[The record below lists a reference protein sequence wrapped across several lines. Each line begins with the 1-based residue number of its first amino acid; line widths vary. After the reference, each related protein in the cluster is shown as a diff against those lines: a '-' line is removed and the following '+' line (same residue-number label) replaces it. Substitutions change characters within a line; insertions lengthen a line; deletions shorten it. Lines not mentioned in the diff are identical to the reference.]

1 MTEFDISTGNKTVSK
16 AALAAAQARSLHEWR
31 PVGGNLVT
39 KPFLVLA
46 ALALVG
52 VILMLYRYASG
63 LGAVTNL
70 SDGYPWGIWITYDV
84 LVGTALGCGGYA
96 VAILVYAFNRWEYH
110 PVVRSAV
117 LTSVFGYS
125 LAGLAI
131 FLDIGRYWNGYK
143 LFLPWTVNFNSVL
156 VEVALCIGAY
166 VVVLWIELLP
176 TLMERYPGN
185 ARAVATRQRLERWL
199 PVIAAVGIL
208 LPTMHQSSLG
218 TLMII
223 AGHKLSPLWQTHL
236 LPFFFLLSAITMG
249 FAVTAFESIL
259 SSLAFK
265 RPFETPMLGRLS
277 VCMAWLTLVYL
288 VIRFADLLLRQA
300 PVFTSGFL
308 SVMFIV
314 ENLLYLVPVLLLVS
328 PGLRQ
333 DLRFLFLAAVSMLL
347 AGSLYRFDA
356 FLIGYNPWPGWH
368 YFPAPAEIMITLGI
382 VAIELMAYLYFV
394 KRFPVLP
401 AEHA

>member
-1 MTEFDISTGNKTVSK
+1 MTDKSSGTNQASRSS
-16 AALAAAQARSLHEWR
+16 LAAAQARSRHEFK
-31 PVGGNLVT
+31 PVGGNLIT

-46 ALALVG
+46 ALALIG
-52 VILMLYRYASG
+52 IILMLYRYAAG

-96 VAILVYAFNRWEYH
+96 MALLVYAFNHWEYH

-117 LTSVFGYS
+117 LTSVFGYT

-166 VVVLWIELLP
+166 VMVLWIELLP
-176 TLMERYPGN
+176 AILEKSPN
-185 ARAVATRQRLERWL
+185 NKKASLWQHRLERWL

-223 AGHKLSPLWQTHL
+223 AGHKLSPLWQTGL
-236 LPFFFLLSAITMG
+236 LPFFFLLSAVTMG
-249 FAVTAFESIL
+249 FAVTVFESVL

-265 RPFETPMLGRLS
+265 RPFETPMLGRIS
-277 VCMAWLTLVYL
+277 VGMAWVIVVYL
-288 VIRFADLLLRQA
+288 AVRFADLLFRGA
-300 PVFTSGFL
+300 PVFTSGFQ
-308 SVMFIV
+308 SFMFV
-314 ENLLYLVPVLLLVS
+314 LENLLFLVPVLLLVN

-333 DLRFLFLAAVSMLL
+333 DLRFIFLASIAMLL
-347 AGSLYRFDA
+347 AGSLYRFNA
-356 FLIGYNPWPGWH
+356 FLIGYSPGPGWH
-368 YFPAPAEIMITLGI
+368 YFPAPAEIFITLGI
-382 VAIELMAYLYFV
+382 LAVELMAYLYFV

-401 AEHA
+401 TEHA

>member
-1 MTEFDISTGNKTVSK
+1 MAED
-16 AALAAAQARSLHEWR
+16 RLHMETK
-31 PVGGNLVT
+31 VVT
-39 KPFLVLA
+39 KPFLFLA
-46 ALALVG
+46 ALALIG
-52 VILMLYRYASG
+52 VILMLYRYIAG

-70 SDGYPWGIWITYDV
+70 SDGYPWGLWITYDV

-96 VAILVYAFNRWEYH
+96 MAILVYVFNRWEYH

-131 FLDIGRYWNGYK
+131 FLDIGRYWNGYN
-143 LFLPWTVNFNSVL
+143 LFLPWRVNFSSVL
-156 VEVALCIGAY
+156 VEVALCIAAY

-176 TLMERYPGN
+176 TLLEKYPGN
-185 ARAVATRQRLERWL
+185 AKAVATRQRLERWL

-223 AGHKLSPLWQTHL
+223 AGHKLSPLWQTGMLPL
-236 LPFFFLLSAITMG
+236 LFLLSAVAMG
-249 FAVTAFESIL
+249 FGVTVLESIL

-265 RPFETPMLGRLS
+265 RPFETPILARIS
-277 VCMAWLTLVYL
+277 VGMAWLLVVYL
-288 VIRFADLLLRQA
+288 VLRFADLLVRGA

-308 SVMFIV
+308 SFMFLL
-314 ENLLYLVPVLLLVS
+314 ETLLYLVPVILLLS
-328 PGLRQ
+328 PHLRQ
-333 DLRFLFLAAVSMLL
+333 NLRWLFLAAVSMLL

-356 FLIGYNPWPGWH
+356 FLVGFSPGPGWH
-368 YFPAPAEIMITLGI
+368 YFPAPAEIFITLGI

-401 AEHA
+401 TEHA